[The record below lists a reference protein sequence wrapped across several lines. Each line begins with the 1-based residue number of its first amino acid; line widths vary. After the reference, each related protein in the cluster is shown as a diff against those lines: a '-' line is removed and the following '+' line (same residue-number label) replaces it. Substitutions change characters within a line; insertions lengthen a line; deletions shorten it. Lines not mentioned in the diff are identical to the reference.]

1 MTWLDLFKE
10 GTRTLREA
18 GIEEAENDAR
28 ELLLAAGRMSLG
40 VYAMKHMEKAE
51 EDETQEYYALIGRR
65 ASHEPLQYILGR
77 TWFFGYEFFVDER
90 VLIPRYDTEV
100 LVDAVLGWISRKE
113 QGAPLRM
120 LDLCTGSGCV
130 LLTVMREAACEIDGT
145 GTDISQ
151 GALEVASLNAERLG
165 VEPELL
171 QGDLL
176 SPAEGNYDII
186 TANPPYIPTDVIP
199 TLSEEVRNHEPLL
212 ALDGEADGLHFYRRI
227 AAGAPAHLKDGGLL
241 AMEIGFDQAEAV
253 SALLKEQGFS
263 EIGVV
268 KDLAGLDR
276 VVTGIW
282 REHAGQA

>member
-40 VYAMKHMEKAE
+40 VYAMKHMEEAE
-51 EDETQEYYALIGRR
+51 EDEAQEYHALLARR
-65 ASHEPLQYILGR
+65 AAHEPLQYILGR

-253 SALLKEQGFS
+253 SALLKEEGFS